1 MNASLF
7 LEYIDKYFKPVIAK
21 ITEKI
26 NGKSKE
32 ETLLHKTML
41 TEEYSADLSWNAAEL
56 SRSIVAADVV
66 SMDSSLPLKRRDSF
80 GLATGKLP
88 KMGIKYRKGEQAITN
103 INVSIAR
110 GADEATIA
118 GKVFDDVPK
127 VIKGI
132 DTRTEIMFLQG
143 LSTGQTVVDDPENA
157 GTGIRVSY
165 GYKPEN
171 QFKNL
176 GEKWEGAHGGETPN
190 DDVWQLFDKAQE
202 DGNSIGLVML
212 SKRYFNL
219 WRNSMQGKTLAANY
233 NKQVYTDAQFL
244 AVPSRQNFLEAL
256 EDEYDCKFRVVNS
269 TFKVERLD
277 GKRVSVKPWDE
288 ANIVALP
295 GERVGRLVYGT
306 LAEETNPVA
315 GVSYQK
321 SGSHILVAKFS
332 KTDPLEEYTTGQALC
347 LPVID
352 GADGIYVLDA
362 NAAGDFDMEPKSLEF
377 PAEGGTQKVKCTNY
391 TGEIKITSVP
401 TGFKATFAKGYITVK
416 APKNSGGEVTGMVHL
431 AFGSRTA
438 VINVKQA
445 AATAEN
451 EQE

>member
-7 LEYIDKYFKPVIAK
+7 IEYIDKYFKPVISK

-32 ETLLHKTML
+32 EALLHKTML

-56 SRSIVAADVV
+56 NRSIVAADVV

-88 KMGIKYRKGEQAITN
+88 KIGIKYRKGEKTISDIN
-103 INVSIAR
+103 IMAAR
-110 GADEATIA
+110 GANEATIA
-118 GKVFDDVPK
+118 GKIFDDVSK

-143 LSTGQTVVDDPENA
+143 LSTGQTVVDDPDNV

-165 GYKPEN
+165 GYKDEN
-171 QFKNL
+171 RFKNL
-176 GEKWEGAHGGETPN
+176 GEKWESAHGGETPN
-190 DDVWQLFDKAQE
+190 DDVRQLFDKAE
-202 DGNSIGLVML
+202 ADGNSIGLVML
-212 SKRYFNL
+212 SKRYFDL
-219 WRNSMQGKTLAANY
+219 WRNSMQGKMLTANY
-233 NKQVYTDAQFL
+233 NKQVYTDKALL

-256 EDEYDCKFRVVNS
+256 EDEYGCKFRVVNS
-269 TFKVERLD
+269 TFKVERQN
-277 GKRVSVKPWDE
+277 GERVNVKPWEE

-295 GERVGRLVYGT
+295 GENVGRLVYGT

-321 SGSHILVAKFS
+321 SGSHILVAKYS

-347 LPVID
+347 IPVID
-352 GADGIYVLDA
+352 GADGIYLLDA
-362 NAAGDFDMEPKSLEF
+362 NDAGAFTMEPKKVTF
-377 PAEGGTQKVKCTNY
+377 PADGGSQMVKLTNY
-391 TGEIKITSVP
+391 EGEVKITSTP
-401 TGFKATFAKGYITVK
+401 DWITATFKDGFVTVK
-416 APKNSGGEVTGMVHL
+416 AKKNAKSEKLTGHVFLAIGNSTAKIEV
-431 AFGSRTA
+431 
-438 VINVKQA
+438 
-445 AATAEN
+445 
-451 EQE
+451 EQEAGASEAA

>member
-7 LEYIDKYFKPVIAK
+7 LEYIDKYFKPVISK

-41 TEEYSADLSWNAAEL
+41 SEEYSADMSWNAAEL
-56 SRSIVAADVV
+56 NRSIVAADVV

-88 KMGIKYRKGEQAITN
+88 KIGIKYRKGEKTISDIN
-103 INVSIAR
+103 IMAAR
-110 GADEATIA
+110 GANEATIA
-118 GKVFDDVPK
+118 GKIFDDVSK

-143 LSTGQTVVDDPENA
+143 LSTGQTVVDDPDNV

-165 GYKPEN
+165 GYKDKN
-171 QFKNL
+171 RFKNL
-176 GEKWEGAHGGETPN
+176 GEKWESAHGGETPN
-190 DDVWQLFDKAQE
+190 DDVRQLFDKAE
-202 DGNSIGLVML
+202 ADGNSIGLVML
-212 SKRYFNL
+212 SKRYFDL
-219 WRNSMQGKTLAANY
+219 WRNSMQGKMLTANY
-233 NKQVYTDAQFL
+233 NKQVYTDKALL

-256 EDEYDCKFRVVNS
+256 EDEYGCKFRVVNS
-269 TFKVERLD
+269 TFKVERQN
-277 GKRVSVKPWDE
+277 GERVNVKPWEE

-295 GERVGRLVYGT
+295 GENVGRLVYGT

-321 SGSHILVAKFS
+321 SGSHILVAKYS

-347 LPVID
+347 IPVID
-352 GADGIYVLDA
+352 GADGIYLLDA
-362 NAAGDFDMEPKSLEF
+362 NAAGTFTIEPKKVVF
-377 PAEGGTQKVKCTNY
+377 TADGGSQDVKLTNY
-391 TGEIKITSVP
+391 EGEVKITSVP
-401 TGFKATFAKGYITVK
+401 KNITATFKDGYITVK
-416 APKNSGGEVTGMVHL
+416 AKKNTGDKITGNIHL
-431 AFGSRTA
+431 AFGNSTA
-438 VINVKQA
+438 VIEVEQA
-445 AATAEN
+445 GASEAA
-451 EQE
+451 

>member
-7 LEYIDKYFKPVIAK
+7 IEYIDKYFKPVISK

-32 ETLLHKTML
+32 EALLHKTML

-56 SRSIVAADVV
+56 NRSIVAADVV

-80 GLATGKLP
+80 GVATGQLP
-88 KMGIKYRKGEQAITN
+88 KIGIKYRKGEKTISD
-103 INVSIAR
+103 INVMAAR

-118 GKVFDDVPK
+118 GKVFDDVTK

-143 LSTGQTVVDDPENA
+143 LSTGQAVVDDPDNA

-165 GYKPEN
+165 GYKDEN
-171 QFKNL
+171 KFSNL
-176 GEKWEGAHGGETPN
+176 GEKWESAHGGETPN
-190 DDVWQLFDKAQE
+190 DDVRQLFDKADA

-212 SKRYFNL
+212 SKRYFDL
-219 WRNSMQGKTLAANY
+219 WRSSMQGKMLAASY
-233 NKQVYTDAQFL
+233 NKQVYTDKQL
-244 AVPSRQNFLEAL
+244 LTVPSRQNFLEAL
-256 EDEYDCKFRVVNS
+256 EDEFGCAFQVVNS
-269 TFKVERLD
+269 TFKLEKAN
-277 GKRVSVKPWDE
+277 GERVSVKPWEE

-295 GERVGRLVYGT
+295 GDNVGRLVYGT

-321 SGSHILVAKFS
+321 SGSHILVSKYS
-332 KTDPLEEYTTGQALC
+332 KTDPLEEFTTGQSLC
-347 LPVID
+347 IPVID

-362 NAAGDFDMEPKSLEF
+362 NAAGTFTIDPKKVVF
-377 PAEGGTQKVKCTNY
+377 TAEGGTQDVKLTNY
-391 TGEIKITSVP
+391 EGEVKINGTP
-401 TGFKATFAKGYITVK
+401 KGITATFKDGYVTVK
-416 APKNSGGEVTGMVHL
+416 AKKNTGEKITGNVNIS
-431 AFGSRTA
+431 FSNKTA
-438 VINVKQA
+438 VIEVEQA
-445 AATAEN
+445 AGAA
-451 EQE
+451 

>member
-56 SRSIVAADVV
+56 NRSIVAADVV

-80 GLATGKLP
+80 GVATGKLP
-88 KMGIKYRKGEQAITN
+88 KMGIKYRKGEKTISDIN
-103 INVSIAR
+103 IMSAR

-118 GKVFDDVPK
+118 SKVFDDVPK
-127 VIKGI
+127 VIKGV

-143 LSTGQTVVDDPENA
+143 LSTGQTVVDDPENV

-171 QFKNL
+171 QFKNI
-176 GEKWEGAHGGETPN
+176 GEKWESAHGGETPN
-190 DDVWQLFDKAQE
+190 DDVRQLFDKAQE

-219 WRNSMQGKTLAANY
+219 WRSSMQGKMLAANY
-233 NKQVYTDAQFL
+233 NKQVYTDKALL

-256 EDEYDCKFRVVNS
+256 EDEFGCKFRVVDS
-269 TFKVERLD
+269 TFKVEKQN
-277 GKRVSVKPWDE
+277 GERVSVKPWEE

-295 GERVGRLVYGT
+295 GENVGRLVYGT

-352 GADGIYVLDA
+352 GADGIYLLDA
-362 NAAGDFDMEPKSLEF
+362 NAAGAFTMEPKELNF
-377 PAEGGTQKVKCTNY
+377 PAEGGTQMVKLTNY
-391 TGEIKITSVP
+391 VGEIKFNNVP
-401 TGFKATFAKGYITVK
+401 EGFTATFAKGYITVK
-416 APKNSGGEVTGMVHL
+416 AKKNEGEAIEKNINISFDDH
-431 AFGSRTA
+431 TA
-438 VINVKQA
+438 VIKVKQEKKTEA
-445 AATAEN
+445 A
-451 EQE
+451 